1 MAVTKHKKTQA
12 RVGQS
17 ASKNPVSKK
26 GSPVKATVLK
36 KAVQKVHPLRK
47 MSVPLKKK
55 TPAVAARVN
64 VQKTASASVARPVP
78 TPIPKRAIPVPLKPT
93 ALICPLVLDGIV
105 LADEF
110 SPRDCFSCDEFDC
123 RFYATEESSGALG
136 SRLFVSE
143 EADDEDLEDADLL
156 GFDRGEDDGDG
167 EEETP

>member
-17 ASKNPVSKK
+17 TSKNPVSKK

-36 KAVQKVHPLRK
+36 KSVKKVEPLRK
-47 MSVPLKKK
+47 ISAPLKKK
-55 TPAVAARVN
+55 TPVVAARRH
-64 VQKTASASVARPVP
+64 VQKTTSASVERPAP
-78 TPIPKRAIPVPLKPT
+78 TPIPKRVIPVPAKPT

-123 RFYATEESSGALG
+123 RFYATEERSGALG

-156 GFDRGEDDGDG
+156 GFDRGEDEGDG
-167 EEETP
+167 EDETP